1 MNLVKTT
8 LRNRLTND
16 SLNSI
21 LHVTMSGISL
31 ASFRKEHPENC
42 VKYCFN
48 AKSCR
53 QGQQKRKLHEKAE
66 SKKVNKRIVAFQIY
80 LHIRTAPTHTNQR
93 TKILFDV
100 FYFYYCDPKFV
111 SNVS

>member
-21 LHVTMSGISL
+21 LHVIMSGISL
-31 ASFRKEHPENC
+31 ESFRKEHPENC

-53 QGQQKRKLHEKAE
+53 QSQQKRKLHEKPE
-66 SKKVNKRIVAFQIY
+66 SKKVNERNVAFQIY

-93 TKILFDV
+93 TKISFDV